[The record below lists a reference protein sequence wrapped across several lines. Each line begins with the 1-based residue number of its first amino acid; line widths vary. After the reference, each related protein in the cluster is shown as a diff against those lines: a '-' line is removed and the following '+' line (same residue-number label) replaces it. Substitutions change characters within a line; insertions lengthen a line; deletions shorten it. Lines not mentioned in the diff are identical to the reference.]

1 VNSARSSAAV
11 FVALAL
17 LRAYKLLISPMFPG
31 TCRFVPSCAD
41 YARDAVVRYGVL
53 RGSWLA
59 AKRLSRCHPFCEG
72 GFDPVPDA

>member
-1 VNSARSSAAV
+1 
-11 FVALAL
+11 
-17 LRAYKLLISPMFPG
+17 MFPG

-41 YARDAVVRYGVL
+41 YARDAVSRYGVL

-59 AKRLSRCHPFCEG
+59 AMRLARCHPLCEG

>member
-1 VNSARSSAAV
+1 
-11 FVALAL
+11 
-17 LRAYKLLISPMFPG
+17 MFPG

-41 YARDAVVRYGVL
+41 YARDAVLRYGIL

-59 AKRLSRCHPFCEG
+59 AKRLARCHPLCEG